1 MEDWCNRAAA
11 EFLVPSSELRKRW
24 LHVRRKQR
32 PFEALGR
39 SFKVSPVVAARRAL
53 DLRLVDRSA
62 FIELYEHYVSQERL
76 SGAEPSR
83 PEF

>member
-1 MEDWCNRAAA
+1 M
-11 EFLVPSSELRKRW
+11 
-24 LHVRRKQR
+24 RRKQR